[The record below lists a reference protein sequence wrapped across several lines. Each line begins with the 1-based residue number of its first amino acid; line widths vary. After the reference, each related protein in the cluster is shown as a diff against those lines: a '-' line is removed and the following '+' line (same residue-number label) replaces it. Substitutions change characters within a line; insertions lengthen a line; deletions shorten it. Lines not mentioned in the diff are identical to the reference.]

1 LRLYGETG
9 GNAGLKSPI
18 ELNFPV
24 PVVTRPD
31 SFSTTLTQGSPGAMA
46 LRNQVLIWI
55 GLLIALVLA
64 LWVFRGILLPF
75 VVGAA
80 LAYLLNPLVNQLQ
93 RWRFSRAWATA
104 VVLLS
109 VITIVLSIFFM
120 FVPLI
125 GQQIIGLIQRLP
137 GYVADLQ
144 GLFARWSPEIN
155 AWLGPERAAQL
166 QSSLNDLAR
175 QALGFIATLPGEL
188 VNIGLTGATVIGFT
202 VLTPV
207 VAFYLLLDWEGM
219 VRGIEGLLPQDHKG
233 EINEILRDI
242 DKSMA
247 GVIRGQGGV
256 LLIDAAFYAT
266 ALSLIGLN
274 FGLVVGL
281 IAGLMSFIPFVGFV
295 LGFGL
300 SVGIAIVQFSGDPLM
315 VGIVAGVF
323 LFWQF
328 IEGNILYPKLVGSA
342 ISINPV
348 WMMFAL
354 LALGAVF
361 GFVGLLLAVPMA
373 AIASVL
379 VRYSVRKYKESAL
392 YLGRNEGSGGDTA
405 A

>member
-1 LRLYGETG
+1 MT
-9 GNAGLKSPI
+9 
-18 ELNFPV
+18 
-24 PVVTRPD
+24 
-31 SFSTTLTQGSPGAMA
+31 

-55 GLLIALVLA
+55 GFLVVLILT
-64 LWVFRGILLPF
+64 LWVFRAILLPF

-93 RWRFSRAWATA
+93 KLRFGRGWATLI
-104 VVLLS
+104 VLLA
-109 VITIVLSIFFM
+109 VIMVVMSLLLTFL
-120 FVPLI
+120 PLI
-125 GQQIIGLIQRLP
+125 GQQIIELLQRAP
-137 GYVADLQ
+137 KYVADLQ
-144 GLFARWSPEIN
+144 ELFARWSPEIN
-155 AWLGPERAAQL
+155 EWLGPERAAQV
-166 QSSLNDLAR
+166 QTSINDLAR

-188 VNIGLTGATVIGFT
+188 VNIGLTGAAVIGLT

-219 VRGIEGLLPQDHKG
+219 VRGVEGLLPQEHKG
-233 EINEILRDI
+233 EINAILRDI

-274 FGLVVGL
+274 FGLAVGL
-281 IAGLMSFIPFVGFV
+281 IAGLLSFIPFMGFIF
-295 LGFGL
+295 GFGL
-300 SVGIAIVQFSGDPLM
+300 SVGIALVQFWPNWWM
-315 VGIVAGVF
+315 VAVVGGVF

-328 IEGNILYPKLVGSA
+328 IEGNILYPKLVGSS
-342 ISINPV
+342 ININPV

-379 VRYSVRKYKESAL
+379 VRFGVRKYKESAL
-392 YLGRNEGSGGDTA
+392 YLGHNGDDNGTPDKL
-405 A
+405 

>member
-1 LRLYGETG
+1 
-9 GNAGLKSPI
+9 
-18 ELNFPV
+18 
-24 PVVTRPD
+24 
-31 SFSTTLTQGSPGAMA
+31 MA
-46 LRNQVLIWI
+46 LRNQVFIWI
-55 GLLIALVLA
+55 GLLLALILS

-93 RWRFSRAWATA
+93 KWRFNRVWATV
-104 VVLLS
+104 VVLFS
-109 VITIVLSIFFM
+109 VLTLVVSIFFM

-125 GQQIIGLIQRLP
+125 GQQVIGLIQRLP

-144 GLFARWSPEIN
+144 ELAVAWSPEIN

-166 QSSLNDLAR
+166 QNSLNDLAR
-175 QALGFIATLPGEL
+175 QALGFIATLPAEL
-188 VNIGLTGATVIGFT
+188 VNIGLTGAAVVGFT
-202 VLTPV
+202 VLAPV

-219 VRGIEGLLPQDHKG
+219 VRGIDDLLPKEHKG
-233 EINEILRDI
+233 EVKGILREI

-247 GVIRGQGGV
+247 GVIRGQGSV
-256 LLIDAAFYAT
+256 LLLDAAFYAT

-274 FGLVVGL
+274 YGLAVGL
-281 IAGLMSFIPFVGFV
+281 IGGLLSFIPFVGFTV
-295 LGFGL
+295 GLGL
-300 SVGIAIVQFSGDPLM
+300 SVGIAIVQFAPNWWM
-315 VGIVAGVF
+315 VVLVAGIY

-328 IEGNILYPKLVGSA
+328 IEGNILYPKLVGSS
-342 ISINPV
+342 ININPV

-379 VRYSVRKYKESAL
+379 VRYGVRKYKESAL
-392 YLGRNEGSGGDTA
+392 YLGPRRRTQSDDA
-405 A
+405 AL